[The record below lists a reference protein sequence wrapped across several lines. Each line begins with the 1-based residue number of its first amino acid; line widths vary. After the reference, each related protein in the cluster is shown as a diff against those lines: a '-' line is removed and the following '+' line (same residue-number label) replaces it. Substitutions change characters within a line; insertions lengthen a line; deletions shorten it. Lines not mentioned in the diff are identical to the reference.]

1 VTSEVRTEPVALPGG
16 GLRRVLVTLCVTETT
31 SWGILYYAFP
41 VLAGKIST
49 DTGWSLTRL
58 TAAFSLGLVVSA
70 VLGIAVGRWL
80 DRHGPRWLM
89 SAGSVLAAAAVVG
102 IALAPTFGWFVT
114 AWAVAGVAM
123 SAVLYPPA
131 FAALTRWYG
140 DRRVHA
146 LTVLTLAAGLASTI
160 FAPVTAG
167 LASRLDWRA
176 TYLVLA
182 GLLAVITVPAHL
194 LGLRL
199 PWPPAPG
206 PSGPA
211 VHAPRR
217 VLRSRPFVI
226 LMVSFGLTSLTSF
239 VVVVNLV
246 PLLGERG
253 IGPGT
258 AAVVLGIGGV
268 GQVLGRLGYA
278 PLARR
283 LGVRARTLVVL
294 GTVAMTTG
302 LLGVLTWLPAL
313 VAVAVLAGM
322 VRGIVTLLQ
331 ATAVT
336 DRWGARDYGTLS
348 GVLAAPLTFTTA
360 VAPFLGAALAV
371 VLGSYATM
379 LAAMAVVGFAAA
391 VLSLGSLPGQQQASA
406 QPDRR
411 ATPQGRDGA
420 SCR

>member
-1 VTSEVRTEPVALPGG
+1 MSAALTAEPATQQRG
-16 GLRRVLVTLCVTETT
+16 GLRRVLVTLCITETT

-41 VLAGKIST
+41 VLAGEISA

-70 VLGIAVGRWL
+70 VLGIGVGRWL

-89 SAGSVLAAAAVVG
+89 TAGSVLAAVSMVG
-102 IALAPTFGWFVT
+102 VALAPTFGWFVT

-140 DRRVHA
+140 DRRVHT

-167 LASRLDWRA
+167 LASKLDWRT

-182 GLLAVITVPAHL
+182 GLLAVATVPAHL

-199 PWPPAPG
+199 PWPPPPARPG
-206 PSGPA
+206 PLLHP
-211 VHAPRR
+211 PRR
-217 VLRSRPFVI
+217 VLRSRAFITLV
-226 LMVSFGLTSLTSF
+226 VAFALTSLTSY

-258 AAVVLGIGGV
+258 AAVVLGVGGV

-283 LGVRARTLVVL
+283 IGVRARTLVVL
-294 GTVAMTTG
+294 TTVAVTTG
-302 LLGVLTWLPAL
+302 LLGMLTWLPAL

-336 DRWGARDYGTLS
+336 DRWGPRDYGTLS

-371 VLGSYATM
+371 LLGSYATM
-379 LAAMAVVGFAAA
+379 LLVMAAVGLAAA
-391 VLSLGSLPGQQQASA
+391 ALSLGSLPRPQEPSA
-406 QPDRR
+406 Q
-411 ATPQGRDGA
+411 ATAR
-420 SCR
+420 

>member
-1 VTSEVRTEPVALPGG
+1 MLG
-16 GLRRVLVTLCVTETT
+16 TLCVTETT

-41 VLAGKIST
+41 VLAGRISA

-70 VLGIAVGRWL
+70 VLGIGVGRWL

-89 SAGSVLAAAAVVG
+89 SAGSVLAALSLAGV
-102 IALAPTFGWFVT
+102 ALAPSYGWFVA
-114 AWAVAGVAM
+114 AWAVAGIAM

-140 DRRVHA
+140 ERRVHA

-160 FAPVTAG
+160 FAPITAG
-167 LASRLDWRA
+167 LASQLSWRH

-182 GLLAVITVPAHL
+182 VLLAVVTVPGHL

-199 PWPPAPG
+199 AWPPPT
-206 PSGPA
+206 PSPVSA
-211 VHAPRR
+211 SSAPRR
-217 VLRSRPFVI
+217 VVRSRAFLTLV
-226 LMVSFGLTSLTSF
+226 VSFGLTSCAAY

-253 IGPGT
+253 FGPGT
-258 AAVVLGIGGV
+258 AAIVLGIGGV

-278 PLARR
+278 PLAHR
-283 LGVRARTLVVL
+283 LGVRARTGVVL
-294 GTVAMTTG
+294 ATVAVTTG

-336 DRWGARDYGTLS
+336 DRWGSQHYGTLS
-348 GVLAAPLTFTTA
+348 GILAAPLTFTTA
-360 VAPFLGAALAV
+360 VAPFLGAALAAL
-371 VLGSYATM
+371 LGGYATM
-379 LAAMAVVGFAAA
+379 LMVMATVGLAAA
-391 VLSLGSLPGQQQASA
+391 ALSLGSLPPSPTTRA
-406 QPDRR
+406 QL
-411 ATPQGRDGA
+411 
-420 SCR
+420 S

>member
-1 VTSEVRTEPVALPGG
+1 MVSALTTEPVTQQRG
-16 GLRRVLVTLCVTETT
+16 GLRRALVTLCVTETT

-41 VLAGKIST
+41 VLAGRISAG
-49 DTGWSLTRL
+49 TGWSLTRL

-70 VLGIAVGRWL
+70 VLGIGVGRWL

-89 SAGSVLAAAAVVG
+89 TGGSALAAVSVVG
-102 IALAPTFGWFVT
+102 VALAPTFGWFVT
-114 AWAVAGVAM
+114 AWAVSGVAM
-123 SAVLYPPA
+123 SAVLYPAA

-160 FAPVTAG
+160 FAPITAG
-167 LASRLDWRA
+167 LASHLDWRSI
-176 TYLVLA
+176 YLVLA
-182 GLLAVITVPAHL
+182 GLLAVVTVPAHL

-199 PWPPAPG
+199 PWPQRPLPPA
-206 PSGPA
+206 STTA
-211 VHAPRR
+211 HAPRR
-217 VLRSRPFVI
+217 VLRSRAFLTLV
-226 LMVSFGLTSLTSF
+226 VSFGLMSLTSY

-258 AAVVLGIGGV
+258 AAVVLGVGGV
-268 GQVLGRLGYA
+268 GQVLGRLGYG

-294 GTVAMTTG
+294 VTVALTTG

-313 VAVAVLAGM
+313 VAVALLAGM

-348 GVLAAPLTFTTA
+348 GVLAAPFTFTTA

-371 VLGSYATM
+371 VLGSYAAM
-379 LAAMAVVGFAAA
+379 LVAMAAVGLAGAT
-391 VLSLGSLPGQQQASA
+391 LSLGSVPRTGQGGPGQRSA
-406 QPDRR
+406 CW
-411 ATPQGRDGA
+411 AA
-420 SCR
+420 

>member
-1 VTSEVRTEPVALPGG
+1 MAAALTTEPATQQRGS
-16 GLRRVLVTLCVTETT
+16 LRRVLVTLCVTETT

-41 VLAGKIST
+41 VLAGRISS

-70 VLGIAVGRWL
+70 VLGIGVGRWL

-89 SAGSVLAAAAVVG
+89 AAGSVLAVGAVVG
-102 IALAPTFGWFVT
+102 VAMAPTFGWFVA

-167 LASRLDWRA
+167 LASQLDWRS

-182 GLLAVITVPAHL
+182 GLLALVTVPPHL

-199 PWPPAPG
+199 PWPPPPTQAG
-206 PSGPA
+206 SV

-217 VLRSRPFVI
+217 VLRSRAFVTVV
-226 LMVSFGLTSLTSF
+226 VSFGLTSLTSY

-258 AAVVLGIGGV
+258 AAEVLGIGGV

-278 PLARR
+278 HLARR

-294 GTVAMTTG
+294 ATVAVTTG
-302 LLGVLTWLPAL
+302 LLGMLTRLPAL

-348 GVLAAPLTFTTA
+348 GVLAAPITFTTA

-371 VLGSYATM
+371 LLGSYAAM
-379 LAAMAVVGFAAA
+379 LVGMAVVGLVAAA
-391 VLSLGSLPGQQQASA
+391 LSLGSLPRPQDQPA
-406 QPDRR
+406 QERTR
-411 ATPQGRDGA
+411 
-420 SCR
+420 

>member
-1 VTSEVRTEPVALPGG
+1 MVAASRTEPVTQQRG

-41 VLAGKIST
+41 VLAGEISA
-49 DTGWSLTRL
+49 DTGWSLTWL

-70 VLGIAVGRWL
+70 VLGIGVGRWL

-89 SAGSVLAAAAVVG
+89 TTGSVLASVSVVG
-102 IALAPTFGWFVT
+102 VALAPTFGWFVT
-114 AWAVAGVAM
+114 AWAVSGVAM

-131 FAALTRWYG
+131 FAALTRWFG

-160 FAPVTAG
+160 FAPITAG
-167 LASRLDWRA
+167 LTSRLDWRS

-182 GLLAVITVPAHL
+182 GLLAVVTVPAHWR
-194 LGLRL
+194 GLRL
-199 PWPPAPG
+199 PWPERPLPTSAR
-206 PSGPA
+206 SQ
-211 VHAPRR
+211 APRR
-217 VLRSRPFVI
+217 VLRSRAFLTLV
-226 LMVSFGLTSLTSF
+226 VSFGLASLTSY

-253 IGPGT
+253 IGAGT
-258 AAVVLGIGGV
+258 AAVVLGVGGI

-294 GTVAMTTG
+294 ATVAVTTG

-360 VAPFLGAALAV
+360 VAPFLGAGLAV
-371 VLGSYATM
+371 LLGSYAAM
-379 LAAMAVVGFAAA
+379 LIGMAVVGLAAA
-391 VLSLGSLPGQQQASA
+391 ALSLGSVPPVRLPRTLDQ
-406 QPDRR
+406 
-411 ATPQGRDGA
+411 
-420 SCR
+420 

>member
-1 VTSEVRTEPVALPGG
+1 MASALSAEPVAQQRG

-41 VLAGKIST
+41 VLAGQISV
-49 DTGWSLTRL
+49 DTGWSLNRL

-70 VLGIAVGRWL
+70 VLGIGVGQWL

-89 SAGSVLAAAAVVG
+89 TVGSALAVVSMVG
-102 IALAPTFGWFVT
+102 VALAPTFGWFVT

-160 FAPVTAG
+160 FAPITAG
-167 LASRLDWRA
+167 LASQLDWRS

-182 GLLAVITVPAHL
+182 SLLAAITVPAHL

-199 PWPPAPG
+199 PWPQLPSAGPQTPAHP
-206 PSGPA
+206 
-211 VHAPRR
+211 PRQ
-217 VLRSRPFVI
+217 VLRSRAFLTLV
-226 LMVSFGLTSLTSF
+226 VSFGLTSLTAY

-253 IGPGT
+253 VGPGT
-258 AAVVLGIGGV
+258 AAVVLGVGGV

-283 LGVRARTLVVL
+283 LGVRARTLLVL
-294 GTVAMTTG
+294 ATVAVTTG

-371 VLGSYATM
+371 LLGSYAAM
-379 LAAMAVVGFAAA
+379 LLGMAVVGLVAAA
-391 VLSLGSLPGQQQASA
+391 LSLASVPA
-406 QPDRR
+406 AAPARTLDR
-411 ATPQGRDGA
+411 
-420 SCR
+420 

>member
-1 VTSEVRTEPVALPGG
+1 MAAAVGTEPAAHARG
-16 GLRRVLVTLCVTETT
+16 GLRHVLGTLCVTETT

-41 VLAGKIST
+41 VLAVRISA

-70 VLGIAVGRWL
+70 VLGVGIGRWL
-80 DRHGPRWLM
+80 ERHGPRWLM
-89 SAGSVLAAAAVVG
+89 TGGSAVASLSLVG
-102 IALAPTFGWFVT
+102 VALAPSYGWFVA
-114 AWAVAGVAM
+114 AWAVAGIAM

-160 FAPVTAG
+160 FAPITAG
-167 LASRLDWRA
+167 LASQLSWRG

-182 GLLAVITVPAHL
+182 VLLAVVTVPGHL
-194 LGLRL
+194 LGLRH
-199 PWPPAPG
+199 PWPPLTHASAP
-206 PSGPA
+206 
-211 VHAPRR
+211 APHPPRQ
-217 VLRSRPFVI
+217 VVRSRAFLTLV
-226 LMVSFGLTSLTSF
+226 VSFGLTSCTAY

-253 IGPGT
+253 FGPGT
-258 AAVVLGIGGV
+258 AAIVLGIGGV

-283 LGVRARTLVVL
+283 LSVRARTLVVL
-294 GTVAMTTG
+294 ATVAVTTG

-313 VAVAVLAGM
+313 VATAVLAGM
-322 VRGIVTLLQ
+322 VRGIVTLLH

-336 DRWGARDYGTLS
+336 DRWGSRNYGTLN

-360 VAPFLGAALAV
+360 VAPFLGAALAAL
-371 VLGSYATM
+371 LGGYATM
-379 LAAMAVVGFAAA
+379 LIVMAIVGLAAA
-391 VLSLGSLPGQQQASA
+391 ALSLGSVPPS
-406 QPDRR
+406 PTTR
-411 ATPQGRDGA
+411 ARPR
-420 SCR
+420 

>member
-1 VTSEVRTEPVALPGG
+1 M
-16 GLRRVLVTLCVTETT
+16 LVTLCITETT

-41 VLAGKIST
+41 VLAGRISA

-58 TAAFSLGLVVSA
+58 TAAFSLGLIVSA
-70 VLGIAVGRWL
+70 VLGIGVGRWL

-89 SAGSVLAAAAVVG
+89 SAGSALAVLCLVG
-102 IALAPTFGWFVT
+102 VALAPTFAWFVA

-140 DRRVHA
+140 ERSVHA
-146 LTVLTLAAGLASTI
+146 LTALTLAAGLTSTI
-160 FAPVTAG
+160 FAPATAG
-167 LASRLDWRA
+167 LASRLDWRD

-182 GLLAVITVPAHL
+182 GLLAVVTFPAHL

-199 PWPPAPG
+199 PWPQRPPAQTAA
-206 PSGPA
+206 SA
-211 VHAPRR
+211 HSPRT
-217 VLRSRPFVI
+217 VLRSRTFAI
-226 LMVSFGLTSLTSF
+226 LVVALGLTSLTSY

-258 AAVVLGIGGV
+258 AALVLGIGGV

-294 GTVAMTTG
+294 TTVAVSTG
-302 LLGVLTWLPAL
+302 LLGMLTWLPAL
-313 VAVAVLAGM
+313 IAVAVLAGM

-360 VAPFLGAALAV
+360 VAPFLGAALAGV
-371 VLGSYATM
+371 FGSYATM
-379 LAAMAVVGFAAA
+379 LEVMAVVGLAAA
-391 VLSLGSLPGQQQASA
+391 ALSLGSVPRPRPTGSTQRL
-406 QPDRR
+406 DR
-411 ATPQGRDGA
+411 
-420 SCR
+420 

>member
-1 VTSEVRTEPVALPGG
+1 
-16 GLRRVLVTLCVTETT
+16 VTLCVTETT
-31 SWGILYYAFP
+31 SWGILYYALP
-41 VLAGKIST
+41 VLAGRISA
-49 DTGWSLTRL
+49 DTGWSLTWL
-58 TAAFSLGLVVSA
+58 TAAFSLGLVVAA
-70 VLGIAVGRWL
+70 VLGIGVGRWL

-89 SAGSVLAAAAVVG
+89 SAGSALAVLCLVG
-102 IALAPTFGWFVT
+102 VALAPTFAWFVA

-140 DRRVHA
+140 ERRVHA

-167 LASRLDWRA
+167 LASRIDWRD

-182 GLLAVITVPAHL
+182 GLLAVVTVPAHL
-194 LGLRL
+194 MGLRL
-199 PWPPAPG
+199 PWPQR
-206 PSGPA
+206 PSGRTA
-211 VHAPRR
+211 VSAHAPRT
-217 VLRSRPFVI
+217 VLRSRTFALLTVA
-226 LMVSFGLTSLTSF
+226 LGLTSLTSY

-253 IGPGT
+253 FGPGT
-258 AAVVLGIGGV
+258 AALVLGIGGV

-294 GTVAMTTG
+294 TTVAVSTG
-302 LLGVLTWLPAL
+302 LLGMLTWLPAL
-313 VAVAVLAGM
+313 IAVVVLAGM

-348 GVLAAPLTFTTA
+348 GVLAAPLTLTTA
-360 VAPFLGAALAV
+360 FAPFLGAALAGAF
-371 VLGSYATM
+371 GSYATM
-379 LAAMAVVGFAAA
+379 LEVMAVVGLGAAA
-391 VLSLGSLPGQQQASA
+391 LSLGSVPRPQLAGSTQRL
-406 QPDRR
+406 DR
-411 ATPQGRDGA
+411 
-420 SCR
+420 

>member
-1 VTSEVRTEPVALPGG
+1 MASALTTEPATQQRG

-41 VLAGKIST
+41 VLAGQISA

-70 VLGIAVGRWL
+70 VLGIGVGRWL
-80 DRHGPRWLM
+80 DRYGPRWLM
-89 SAGSVLAAAAVVG
+89 TVGSALAAVSMVG
-102 IALAPTFGWFVT
+102 VALAPTFVWFVA
-114 AWAVAGVAM
+114 AWAVSGVAM

-146 LTVLTLAAGLASTI
+146 LTMLTLAAGLASTI
-160 FAPVTAG
+160 FAPITAG
-167 LASRLDWRA
+167 LAAQLDWRS

-182 GLLAVITVPAHL
+182 GLLAVVTVPAHGW
-194 LGLRL
+194 GLRL
-199 PWPPAPG
+199 PWPPRPSAP
-206 PSGPA
+206 PSATPN
-211 VHAPRR
+211 APRQ
-217 VLRSRPFVI
+217 VLRSRAFLTLV
-226 LMVSFGLTSLTSF
+226 VAFGLTSLTAY

-258 AAVVLGIGGV
+258 AALVLGVGGV

-283 LGVRARTLVVL
+283 LGVRTRTLVVL
-294 GTVAMTTG
+294 ATVAATTG

-322 VRGIVTLLQ
+322 VRGIVHP
-331 ATAVT
+331 
-336 DRWGARDYGTLS
+336 
-348 GVLAAPLTFTTA
+348 AA
-360 VAPFLGAALAV
+360 G
-371 VLGSYATM
+371 
-379 LAAMAVVGFAAA
+379 
-391 VLSLGSLPGQQQASA
+391 
-406 QPDRR
+406 
-411 ATPQGRDGA
+411 DGGH
-420 SCR
+420 

>member
-1 VTSEVRTEPVALPGG
+1 
-16 GLRRVLVTLCVTETT
+16 
-31 SWGILYYAFP
+31 
-41 VLAGKIST
+41 
-49 DTGWSLTRL
+49 
-58 TAAFSLGLVVSA
+58 
-70 VLGIAVGRWL
+70 
-80 DRHGPRWLM
+80 
-89 SAGSVLAAAAVVG
+89 
-102 IALAPTFGWFVT
+102 
-114 AWAVAGVAM
+114 M

-160 FAPVTAG
+160 FAPLTAG
-167 LASRLDWRA
+167 LSSQLDWRT
-176 TYLVLA
+176 TYLGLA
-182 GLLAVITVPAHL
+182 GLLAVTTVPAHL
-194 LGLRL
+194 FGLRL
-199 PWPPAPG
+199 PWPALPRR
-206 PSGPA
+206 SGE
-211 VHAPRR
+211 VRHAPRR
-217 VLRSRPFVI
+217 VLRSRAFVT
-226 LMVSFGLTSLTSF
+226 LVVSFGLTSLTSF

-253 IGPGT
+253 IGAGT
-258 AAVVLGIGGV
+258 AAVVLGIGGI

-278 PLARR
+278 PLARG

-294 GTVAMTTG
+294 ATVAVTTG

-336 DRWGARDYGTLS
+336 DRWGVRDYGTLS

-371 VLGSYATM
+371 LLGSYATM
-379 LAAMAVVGFAAA
+379 LVSMAVVGLAAA
-391 VLSLGSLPGQQQASA
+391 ALSLGSLPRSREQPAQGSA
-406 QPDRR
+406 R
-411 ATPQGRDGA
+411 
-420 SCR
+420 

>member
-1 VTSEVRTEPVALPGG
+1 MVSALTSEPVAQHRG

-31 SWGILYYAFP
+31 SWGVLYYAFP
-41 VLAGKIST
+41 VLGGRISL

-70 VLGIAVGRWL
+70 GLGIGVGRWL

-89 SAGSVLAAAAVVG
+89 TAGSTLAVLALIGV
-102 IALAPTFGWFVT
+102 ALAPTFAWFVT
-114 AWAVAGVAM
+114 AWAVAGISM

-131 FAALTRWYG
+131 FAALTRWFG
-140 DRRVHA
+140 EARVKA

-160 FAPVTAG
+160 FAPLTAA
-167 LASRLDWRA
+167 LAARLDWRT
-176 TYLVLA
+176 TYVVLA
-182 GLLAVITVPAHL
+182 VLLAVVTIPAHL
-194 LGLRL
+194 WGLRHPWPGRPTPPPSTPFSPRAPQAPGQVLHSRAFLTLVVSLGLTT
-199 PWPPAPG
+199 
-206 PSGPA
+206 
-211 VHAPRR
+211 
-217 VLRSRPFVI
+217 
-226 LMVSFGLTSLTSF
+226 LTSY

-253 IGPGT
+253 VDAST
-258 AAVVLGIGGV
+258 AAVVLGVGGV

-278 PLARR
+278 PLARH
-283 LGVRARTLVVL
+283 LGVRARTVVVL
-294 GTVAMTTG
+294 ATVALSTG

-336 DRWGARDYGTLS
+336 DRWGAHHYGTLS

-371 VLGSYATM
+371 VLGSYAAM
-379 LAAMAVVGFAAA
+379 LAVMAAVGLGAAA
-391 VLSLGSLPGQQQASA
+391 LSLGSVPPREPARTL
-406 QPDRR
+406 
-411 ATPQGRDGA
+411 GR
-420 SCR
+420 

>member
-1 VTSEVRTEPVALPGG
+1 MQQRD
-16 GLRRVLVTLCVTETT
+16 GLRWVLVTLCVTETT

-41 VLAGKIST
+41 VLAGRISV
-49 DTGWSLTRL
+49 DTGWSLTQL

-70 VLGIAVGRWL
+70 VLGIGVGRWL
-80 DRHGPRWLM
+80 DHHGPWWVM
-89 SAGSVLAAAAVVG
+89 TAGSALAVVAVVG

-167 LASRLDWRA
+167 LASQLDWRA

-182 GLLAVITVPAHL
+182 GLLAVVTVPAHL
-194 LGLRL
+194 FGLQL
-199 PWPPAPG
+199 PWPPP
-206 PSGPA
+206 PSQSGSVA
-211 VHAPRR
+211 HAPRR
-217 VLRSRPFVI
+217 VLRSRAFTTLV
-226 LMVSFGLTSLTSF
+226 VSFGLTSLTSY

-258 AAVVLGIGGV
+258 AAMVLGVGGV

-283 LGVRARTLVVL
+283 LGVRVRTLLVL
-294 GTVAMTTG
+294 GTVAVTTG
-302 LLGVLTWLPAL
+302 LLGVLTWLPGL

-331 ATAVT
+331 ATARSPT
-336 DRWGARDYGTLS
+336 GGAPG
-348 GVLAAPLTFTTA
+348 TTA
-360 VAPFLGAALAV
+360 PSAGCSQPR
-371 VLGSYATM
+371 SP
-379 LAAMAVVGFAAA
+379 
-391 VLSLGSLPGQQQASA
+391 SPLPSPRSWG
-406 QPDRR
+406 RR
-411 ATPQGRDGA
+411 
-420 SCR
+420 

>member
-1 VTSEVRTEPVALPGG
+1 M
-16 GLRRVLVTLCVTETT
+16 
-31 SWGILYYAFP
+31 
-41 VLAGKIST
+41 LAGRISA

-70 VLGIAVGRWL
+70 VVGIGVGRWL
-80 DRHGPRWLM
+80 DRNGPRWLM
-89 SAGSVLAAAAVVG
+89 TAGSVLAALSLVG
-102 IALAPTFGWFVT
+102 VALAPSFGWFVA

-160 FAPVTAG
+160 FAPITAG
-167 LASRLDWRA
+167 LASRLSWRD

-182 GLLAVITVPAHL
+182 VLLAVVTVPGHL

-199 PWPPAPG
+199 AWPPAAR
-206 PSGPA
+206 SSVPA
-211 VHAPRR
+211 SSAPRR
-217 VLRSRPFVI
+217 VVRSRAFLTLV
-226 LMVSFGLTSLTSF
+226 VSFGLASCTAY

-253 IGPGT
+253 FGPGT
-258 AAVVLGIGGV
+258 AAVVLGVGGV

-283 LGVRARTLVVL
+283 LSVRARTVVVL
-294 GTVAMTTG
+294 ATVAVTTG

-336 DRWGARDYGTLS
+336 DRWGSTHYGALS

-360 VAPFLGAALAV
+360 VAPFLGAALAAL
-371 VLGSYATM
+371 LGGYATM
-379 LAAMAVVGFAAA
+379 LIVMALVGLAAA
-391 VLSLGSLPGQQQASA
+391 ALSLGSLP
-406 QPDRR
+406 PPPTTR
-411 ATPQGRDGA
+411 ARIL
-420 SCR
+420 

>member
-1 VTSEVRTEPVALPGG
+1 MSAALTAEPGTQRRG
-16 GLRRVLVTLCVTETT
+16 GLRRVLVTLCITETT

-41 VLAGKIST
+41 VLAGRISA

-58 TAAFSLGLVVSA
+58 TAAFSLGLVVA
-70 VLGIAVGRWL
+70 AILGIGVGRWL

-89 SAGSVLAAAAVVG
+89 TAGSVLAVAAVVG
-102 IALAPTFGWFVT
+102 VAAAPTFGWFVA

-140 DRRVHA
+140 DRRVYA

-167 LASRLDWRA
+167 LASRLDWRT

-194 LGLRL
+194 FGLRL
-199 PWPPAPG
+199 PWPPPPARPG
-206 PSGPA
+206 SV
-211 VHAPRR
+211 VHPPRR
-217 VLRSRPFVI
+217 VLRSRAFVT
-226 LMVSFGLTSLTSF
+226 LVVAFALTSLTSY

-246 PLLGERG
+246 PLLGELG

-258 AAVVLGIGGV
+258 AAVVLGVGGV

-278 PLARR
+278 QLTRR

-294 GTVAMTTG
+294 ATVAVTTG
-302 LLGVLTWLPAL
+302 LLGMLTWLPAL

-322 VRGIVTLLQ
+322 VRGIVTFLQ

-371 VLGSYATM
+371 LLGSYATM
-379 LAAMAVVGFAAA
+379 LMVMAVFGLAAA
-391 VLSLGSLPGQQQASA
+391 ALSLGSLPRLAEH
-406 QPDRR
+406 PDQDLTR
-411 ATPQGRDGA
+411 
-420 SCR
+420 

>member
-1 VTSEVRTEPVALPGG
+1 MVSAPTTEPVTPQRG
-16 GLRRVLVTLCVTETT
+16 GLHRVLVTLCVTETT

-41 VLAGKIST
+41 VLAGRISA

-70 VLGIAVGRWL
+70 VLGIGVGRWL

-89 SAGSVLAAAAVVG
+89 TLGSALAAVSVVG
-102 IALAPTFGWFVT
+102 VALAPSFGWFVT
-114 AWAVAGVAM
+114 AWAVSGVAM

-146 LTVLTLAAGLASTI
+146 LTILTLAAGLASTI

-167 LASRLDWRA
+167 LASRLDWRS
-176 TYLVLA
+176 TYLALA
-182 GLLAVITVPAHL
+182 GLLAVVTVPAHGW
-194 LGLRL
+194 GLRL
-199 PWPPAPG
+199 AWPPRP
-206 PSGPA
+206 PA
-211 VHAPRR
+211 AVSATAHAHAPRR
-217 VLRSRPFVI
+217 VLRSRAFLTLV
-226 LMVSFGLTSLTSF
+226 VSFGLTSLTSY

-258 AAVVLGIGGV
+258 AAVVLGVGGV
-268 GQVLGRLGYA
+268 GQVLGRLSHA

-294 GTVAMTTG
+294 GTVALTTG
-302 LLGVLTWLPAL
+302 LLGVLSWLPSLIAS
-313 VAVAVLAGM
+313 AVAAGM

-348 GVLAAPLTFTTA
+348 GVLAAPLTLTTA

-371 VLGSYATM
+371 LLGSYAAM
-379 LAAMAVVGFAAA
+379 LLAMAGVGLAAAA
-391 VLSLGSLPGQQQASA
+391 LSLGSVPPAR
-406 QPDRR
+406 PTR
-411 ATPQGRDGA
+411 PPHP
-420 SCR
+420 